1 MSTSKTSNPFF
12 LAAALVVIIA
22 GVIYA
27 QSLVTSV
34 LLALFISI
42 ICAQPMFWLQRKGF
56 PQVGAIILVFLGIL
70 ALSFGLGEV
79 IGRSLSSF
87 SKQVPLYEQNINEI
101 ERTVLQFLTD
111 MGMQI
116 SKEELTGKFDP
127 SKLMG
132 MTAGIL
138 GQLGSFLGNAFTI
151 IFLVL
156 FLLLELDSFHVKVRA
171 IFGEKS
177 TSLSYFNTIADN
189 IRHYLT
195 IKTLT
200 SLLTGIIVWILLAVI
215 GLDYAILWGLI
226 AFLLN
231 FIPNIGSFMAAVPAV
246 LFAIIQL
253 SFGGVI
259 GTIVVFLGANLLIG
273 NFVEPRLMGKGL
285 GLSTFVVFFSLIF
298 WGFVLGT
305 VGMFLSVPLTI
316 AIKIILEHNPST
328 RGFAIA
334 LGTQEEAQQIL
345 DSSDNDRN

>member
-1 MSTSKTSNPFF
+1 MSSTRTSNP
-12 LAAALVVIIA
+12 LVVAAALVIVIG

-27 QSLVTSV
+27 QSLVTSI
-34 LLALFISI
+34 LMALFISI
-42 ICAQPMFWLQRKGF
+42 ICAQPIFWLRRKGL
-56 PQVGAIILVFLGIL
+56 PQTGAIVLVFVAILV
-70 ALSFGLGEV
+70 LSFGLGEV

-87 SKQVPLYEQNINEI
+87 SKQVPIYEENINGI
-101 ERTVLQFLTD
+101 ERTLLQFFTD
-111 MGMQI
+111 MGI
-116 SKEELTGKFDP
+116 RVSAEEFTGQFDP

-132 MTAGIL
+132 ITAGIL

-151 IFLVL
+151 VFLVL
-156 FLLLELDSFHVKVRA
+156 FLLLELDSFPIKVRA

-177 TSLSYFNTIADN
+177 TTLNYFDVIADN

-200 SLLTGIIVWILLAVI
+200 SLFTGLIVWILLAII

-231 FIPNIGSFMAAVPAV
+231 YIPNIGSFVAAVPAV

-259 GTIVVFLGANLLIG
+259 GTIVVFLAANLFIG
-273 NFVEPRLMGKGL
+273 SFVEPRLMGQGL

-298 WGFVLGT
+298 WGFALGT

-316 AIKIILEHNPST
+316 AIKIILEQNPAT
-328 RGFAIA
+328 RGAAIA
-334 LGTQEEAQQIL
+334 LGTQAEAQQIL